1 MRLEQC
7 SQEVWMCN
15 HCSMCTE
22 TVSDEAG
29 WYRTCPV
36 YGQLRFEDSSARG
49 HNTVAFY
56 LLEGSLKYSQRVA
69 ESVYAC
75 TTCASCEEVCS
86 PFGNVVAKIGGSAL
100 KTMVPPIMGA
110 LGAEMDT
117 LHTVEIVEAMR
128 ADCVDLGLQ
137 PEPLKKM
144 AESTDKN
151 GNPYGEPQSDRLKW
165 AEGLD
170 IPDAAETV
178 LFVGCT
184 PSYRT
189 REIAQS
195 TAKILKRAGVKFAV
209 LPDEWCCGSPLL
221 RAGNVDLGGKMIKHN
236 VDLLAEKGV
245 KRVIAPCA
253 ECYMAIARDWPKTAG
268 ALPFSVHHISEF
280 LARLISARRIRF
292 RNQIKS
298 TVTYHDPC
306 HLGRAMG
313 IYDEPRSVLKAIPG
327 VELVE
332 MYPTG
337 HAAWCCGAGG
347 GMKASN
353 PDLALDIGVEKV
365 PLIVQKGASV
375 LASSCPFCKTNF
387 VDAMQKA
394 KVSVTVKDLTELV
407 AESMGV

>member
-1 MRLEQC
+1 MRLERC

-22 TVSDEAG
+22 TVCDEAG
-29 WYRTCPV
+29 WYKTCPV
-36 YGQLRFEDSSARG
+36 YGQLRFEDTSARG

-56 LLEGSLKYSQRVA
+56 LLEGSLSYSKEVA
-69 ESVYAC
+69 ESVFAC
-75 TTCASCEEVCS
+75 TTCASCEEVCR

-100 KTMVPPIMGA
+100 KTLVPPILNA

-151 GNPYGEPQSDRLKW
+151 KNPYGQPHSDRLKW
-165 AEGLD
+165 ADGLG
-170 IPDAAETV
+170 IPDAADTV

-184 PSYRT
+184 PSYLT

-195 TAKILKRAGVKFAV
+195 TARILKRAGVSFAV

-221 RAGNVDLGGKMIKHN
+221 RAGNIDLARKMIKHN
-236 VDLLAEKGV
+236 VELLAGKGV
-245 KRVIAPCA
+245 RRIIAPCA
-253 ECYMAIARDWPKTAG
+253 ECYMAIGRDWPKMVG
-268 ALPFSVHHISEF
+268 DLPFSVHHISDY
-280 LARLISARRIRF
+280 LAQLASAGKLRF
-292 RNQIKS
+292 KNSIKS

-313 IYDEPRSVLKAIPG
+313 IYDEPRSVLKALPG
-327 VELVE
+327 VRLVE
-332 MYPTG
+332 MYPTE

-347 GMKASN
+347 GLKASN
-353 PDLALDIGVEKV
+353 PELAVDIGMEKV
-365 PLIVQKGASV
+365 PLIKQTGASV
-375 LASSCPFCKTNF
+375 LVSSCPFCKTNF
-387 VDAMQKA
+387 IDVMHKA
-394 KVSVTVKDLTELV
+394 KVSIEVKDLTELV